1 MSGLAGISVL
11 LTRPLADTE
20 DLATTIESRGGIA
33 LRAPMIE
40 IEPISPEAQRWPA
53 PEADFT
59 ATVFTSKRAVE
70 FGFAAW
76 SRRLAS
82 KPAHTVCAVG
92 PGTAAALA
100 EVGVTSVVVPA
111 SAFNSEG
118 LLALEVLA
126 AEQVR
131 GRTIVII
138 KGRGGRDVLTQA
150 LRARGA
156 EVGEVECYVRR
167 QAAVSIE
174 SLMARA
180 SVAQVDFAVVTSTE
194 SLNYLVKALHQAGLR
209 PIFDAQLIVP
219 GRRIAQAV
227 RAAGFSRDPLV
238 VDNPAN
244 DSIIECLMNKAGTT
258 S

>member
-1 MSGLAGISVL
+1 
-11 LTRPLADTE
+11 R
-20 DLATTIESRGGIA
+20 
-33 LRAPMIE
+33 
-40 IEPISPEAQRWPA
+40 
-53 PEADFT
+53 
-59 ATVFTSKRAVE
+59 
-70 FGFAAW
+70 
-76 SRRLAS
+76 
-82 KPAHTVCAVG
+82 HTVCAVG

-100 EVGVTSVVVPA
+100 EVGVTSVAVPA

-138 KGRGGRDVLTQA
+138 KGRGGREVLTQA

-167 QAAVSIE
+167 QAAVSID

-194 SLNYLVKALHQAGLR
+194 SLNYLVKALQQACLR

-227 RAAGFSRDPLV
+227 RAAGFTRDPLV